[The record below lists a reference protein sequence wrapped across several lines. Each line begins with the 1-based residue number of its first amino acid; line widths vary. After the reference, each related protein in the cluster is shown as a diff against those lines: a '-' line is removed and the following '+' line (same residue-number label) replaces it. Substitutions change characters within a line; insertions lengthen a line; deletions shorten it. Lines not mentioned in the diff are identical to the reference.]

1 MPEAGTASERRD
13 AAVRRRHVIYLQG
26 YDPRGLAQYYR
37 MFRTELRKFAALH
50 GVSAQPSRPVADDAR
65 AMASWT
71 IETAGDGWQTTT
83 RYDFLR
89 CEELIK
95 ADLDRPTARTV
106 AVATSYFLRL
116 LVNGVIARFARAH
129 WRFALFISYPY
140 LMLALEAALALAA
153 GWLGAAGL
161 AHVGVLRPLAALG
174 GAALFVVVL
183 ALLLARFEKTTY
195 VLYLMADWIFTFD
208 FAHGRRP
215 DWDARLDRF
224 ARTIVEAVSASDAD
238 EFVVVGHSSGSFLG
252 VEVLARAF
260 ALDPA
265 LGRHGPR
272 LVFLTLGGNLPIVG
286 FHRDAKP
293 FRARLARLAT
303 EPSLT
308 WIDFQSR
315 KDVMNFYPF
324 DPVSGHG
331 LALDAPRCNPQI
343 VSVRFRDVI
352 APEHYG
358 AFRRDFFRVHFQFVM
373 ANERKAAYDYFE
385 LLCGPA
391 PISGTI
397 LHDTEPTR
405 IAAEA

>member
-1 MPEAGTASERRD
+1 MPQAGTATERQG
-13 AAVRRRHVIYLQG
+13 AAVRRRHVVYVQG

-37 MFRTELRKFAALH
+37 MFRTELRKYAALH
-50 GVSAQPSRPVADDAR
+50 GVAAKAGRPVADDDK

-95 ADLDRPTARTV
+95 ADLERPTARTV

-116 LVNGVIARFARAH
+116 VANGVLARFARAH
-129 WRFALFISYPY
+129 WRFAIFASYPY
-140 LMLALEAALALAA
+140 LMLALETVLAFVA
-153 GWLGAAGL
+153 GWLGAAAL
-161 AHVGVLRPLAALG
+161 AHVGVPRPLTAVG

-183 ALLLARFEKTTY
+183 ALLLERFEKITY
-195 VLYLMADWIFTFD
+195 VLYLMADWIFTFE

-215 DWDARLDRF
+215 EWDARLDRF
-224 ARTIVEAVSASDAD
+224 AKTIAEAVATTDAE

-252 VEVLARAF
+252 VEILARAF

-265 LGRHGPR
+265 LGRRGPR
-272 LVFLTLGGNLPIVG
+272 LVFLSLGGNLPIVG

-324 DPVSGHG
+324 EPVAGHG

-352 APEHYG
+352 APEHYS
-358 AFRRDFFRVHFQFVM
+358 AFRRSFFRVHFQFVM
-373 ANERKAAYDYFE
+373 ANERKAAYDYFDM
-385 LLCGPA
+385 LCGPA
-391 PISGTI
+391 PISGANSNGP
-397 LHDTEPTR
+397 EPRR